1 MTNASSAPNSMTLT
15 PDILINA
22 YCQGVFPMAE
32 DDGSI
37 YWYDPDPRAILPLD
51 GLHVSR
57 SLKRR
62 IRQGG
67 FVVKFNTAFREVMI
81 ECARP
86 APGRVKTWI
95 SKGFIEVY
103 GQLHRLGFAHSI
115 EIWIEN
121 KLAGG
126 IYGVGIGGLFA
137 GESMFSRVT
146 GASKIAL
153 VYLVRHL
160 QEQNFRLFDI
170 QFTTA
175 HLMGFGAVDIP
186 QCEYKSRLAQALKV
200 GARF

>member
-1 MTNASSAPNSMTLT
+1 MTLT

-62 IRQGG
+62 IRQGA
-67 FVVKFNTAFREVMI
+67 FVVKSNTAFRDVMT

-86 APGRVKTWI
+86 APGREKTWI
-95 SKGFIEVY
+95 SAEIIEVY
-103 GQLHRLGFAHSI
+103 GQLHALGFAHSI
-115 EIWIEN
+115 EIWIED

-160 QEQNFRLFDI
+160 QERDFRLFDI

-175 HLMGFGAVDIP
+175 HLVGFGAVDIP
-186 QCEYKSRLAQALKV
+186 RPEYKSRLAQALKV
-200 GARF
+200 DARF

>member
-1 MTNASSAPNSMTLT
+1 MTLT

-32 DDGSI
+32 DDGTV

-62 IRQGG
+62 LRRGG
-67 FVVKFNTAFREVMI
+67 FAVKYNTAFCTVMT

-86 APGRVKTWI
+86 APGREKTWI
-95 SKGFIEVY
+95 SQEFIEVY
-103 GQLHRLGFAHSI
+103 GQLHTLGFAHSI
-115 EIWIEN
+115 EIWREDE
-121 KLAGG
+121 LVGG

-137 GESMFSRVT
+137 GESMFSSIT
-146 GASKIAL
+146 DASKIAL
-153 VYLVRHL
+153 VHLVSHL
-160 QEQNFRLFDI
+160 KQHNFSLFDV

-175 HLMGFGAVDIP
+175 HLMRFGVVDIP
-186 QCEYKSRLAQALKV
+186 RAEYKSRLARALKV
-200 GARF
+200 EARF